1 MKYLH
6 IMNNEKFNE
15 AYIVFIEKNFNMNEH
30 YFVFWGGVSEDEI
43 PILKRENI
51 LKIKS
56 KKDIIKLLYFM
67 NKKVKI
73 YLHNLFNDRLLL
85 ILYLHPWVLNR
96 CNWIIWGAD
105 LYNLTDYPISFKS
118 KIIRRIRL
126 STIKRFGE
134 VSTLVKGDYDLAKSK
149 YNIKG
154 KYKEGF
160 YPPKLN
166 YKDLD
171 NLINSYEK
179 NNTLFIQIGNSADKR
194 NNHIEVLNELIKFKE
209 ENIKIFC
216 PLSYGD
222 KEYAN
227 YISEYG
233 TNLFGDK
240 FVPMLDFMPYS
251 EYIEYLNSIDIAIFN
266 NDRQQALGNIYLL
279 LYFGKKVFIRSD
291 TTMWKHF
298 TEKLGVHVYDALKI
312 KNINFSQFKT
322 IDKNINLINREYTRK
337 IYTEEYA
344 VTIWEKNLKG

>member
-6 IMNNEKFNE
+6 IMHNDKFNE
-15 AYIVFIEKNFNMNEH
+15 AYIMFIEKNFNMDEH
-30 YFVFWGGVSEDEI
+30 YFVFWGGVSEDKI

-51 LKIKS
+51 LKIKN

-73 YLHNLFNDRLLL
+73 YLHGLFNGKLIL
-85 ILYLHPWVLNR
+85 ILYLYPWVLNR
-96 CNWIIWGAD
+96 CNWIIWGGD
-105 LYNLTDYPISFKS
+105 LYSLRDYPISFRS
-118 KIIRRIRL
+118 KIIRKIRL
-126 STIKRFGE
+126 SIIKRFGE
-134 VSTLVKGDYDLAKSK
+134 VSTLVKGDYDLAKLK

-160 YPPKLN
+160 YPAKLN

-179 NNTLFIQIGNSADKR
+179 NNTLFIQIGNSADKT
-194 NNHIEVLNELIKFKE
+194 NNHIEVLNELIIFKE

-233 TNLFGDK
+233 KKLFGDK
-240 FVPMLDFMPYS
+240 FIPMLDFMPYS

-298 TEKLGVHVYDALKI
+298 TEELDTHIYDVLKI
-312 KNINFSQFKT
+312 KDINFSQLKT
-322 IDKNINLINREYTRK
+322 IDKNINLINRENIRK

-344 VTIWEKNLKG
+344 INIWEKNLKG